1 MDLIKFNIFYSFFKS
16 KIDTYK
22 IKNQINNGAIE
33 KKKPNVS
40 WLIIKNIK
48 LLDWKKRTRKTDKKY
63 NCGG

>member
-33 KKKPNVS
+33 KKK
-40 WLIIKNIK
+40 
-48 LLDWKKRTRKTDKKY
+48 T
-63 NCGG
+63 